1 MRTTK
6 TQWREIEAD
15 QEAQASGV
23 PALVEPQTVIKDRRP
38 CTAQHHVRELPKC
51 RTCICI
57 QECCTI

>member
-23 PALVEPQTVIKDRRP
+23 PALVEPQTVIKDHRP
-38 CTAQHHVRELPKC
+38 CTAPCPGIAKM
-51 RTCICI
+51 
-57 QECCTI
+57 